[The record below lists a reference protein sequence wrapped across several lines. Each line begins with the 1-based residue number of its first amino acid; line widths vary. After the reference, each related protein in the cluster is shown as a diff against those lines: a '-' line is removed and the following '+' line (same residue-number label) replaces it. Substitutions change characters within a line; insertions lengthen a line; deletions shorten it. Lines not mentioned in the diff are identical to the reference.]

1 MDKNEE
7 INYYINQLK
16 LFEDQLHRQETMEER
31 AIVRRDIHETRIKI
45 NELVRDLTDQH
56 SSNCNIIKFMCI
68 ESNLLEDN

>member
-7 INYYINQLK
+7 INYWIDQLK
-16 LFEDQLHRQETMEER
+16 LYEDELHKQETMEDR
-31 AIVRRDIHETRIKI
+31 ALIRRDIFETRIKI

-56 SSNCNIIKFMCI
+56 NSNCNIIKFMCI